1 MSWQAFTWTEIQAK
15 APRLPD
21 RLLPAATW
29 TGVLEFLSFSA
40 EFLGPFA
47 VIEFTLGLWRLGA
60 DIGWTGA
67 FFVDQG
73 ILSHWQVWLAMSAFT
88 QCTSIYLKGLL
99 RRQPERVEKQP

>member
-1 MSWQAFTWTEIQAK
+1 MSWQAFTWTEIQTK

-21 RLLPAATW
+21 RLVPTAFW
-29 TGVLEFLSFSA
+29 TNAVEILSFTA

-47 VIEFTLGLWRLGA
+47 VMEFALGMWRLGA
-60 DIGWTGA
+60 DMGWTGA

-88 QCTSIYLKGLL
+88 QFTSIYLRGLL
-99 RRQPERVEKQP
+99 RRQPESVEKQS